1 MQDPALRGEGLPP
14 SEPHHGVMGQLGHRR
29 TQGSQGKSSLVSPR
43 FWALVRQS
51 RQAGWGLHKD
61 TEGPGTWPD
70 GRWGPP
76 RSGRVNLNQL
86 LCSRIRIVNFV
97 LNSKTAAGGKDR
109 MEGGLCSGPPKGC

>member
-14 SEPHHGVMGQLGHRR
+14 SEPHRGVMGQLGHRR
-29 TQGSQGKSSLVSPR
+29 TQGGRRKSSLVSPR
-43 FWALVRQS
+43 FRQS
-51 RQAGWGLHKD
+51 RQAGWGLHQD

-97 LNSKTAAGGKDR
+97 LNSKTATGGKDR
-109 MEGGLCSGPPKGC
+109 MAGGLCSGPPKGC